1 MMLVPSC
8 IRSWRTTLTPFVMF
22 TGLSDLTIV
31 IPTVS
36 RPLFVLRQFEYWCE
50 TDANI
55 VILDGAKEPLLIPEG
70 LKCAN
75 VQYVHTGTRFNERL
89 ATAGSFVKTKYCA
102 LLTDDEFFL
111 PSGLLAAI
119 RRLETDPTIIGCVG
133 RNLFFFVDQGR
144 FLVSDAYR
152 EWTPFPAGCERLEDR
167 LDADLPPNKTHK
179 AQFAIMRRTQWV
191 EMFSRSYSI
200 FFSSGYTY
208 ERLLNLSRSVQ
219 GRTEILEELIWMRSM
234 ENPPISS
241 VNVPRRGTGD
251 FVTWATS
258 EDFKSE
264 IETYRSIALE
274 MLRRGGLDEEKARQ
288 YEERFF
294 VGGIQRQ
301 ASKQARNARSLR
313 RKFAKLLLTR
323 TPRRLRLLAKRI
335 APNRVLRFTGWQ
347 GFELQEMCQSL
358 TARNTSFVR
367 GELDR
372 IADLSLRLHKKIH
385 G

>member
-1 MMLVPSC
+1 
-8 IRSWRTTLTPFVMF
+8 MF